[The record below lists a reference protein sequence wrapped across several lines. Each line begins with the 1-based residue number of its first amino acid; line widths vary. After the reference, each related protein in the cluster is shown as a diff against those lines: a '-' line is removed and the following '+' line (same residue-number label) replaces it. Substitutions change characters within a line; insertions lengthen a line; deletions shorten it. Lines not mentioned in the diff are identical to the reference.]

1 MQVKKFETTFAGEK
15 IVAEVSNL
23 ADQAN
28 GSVLL
33 RFGGTVVF
41 ATAVMSKRLKEGL
54 DYFPLSVDYQEK
66 FYAVGM
72 ILGGRFMKREGRPSD
87 EAVLTGRLVDR
98 TIRPLF
104 DSRMRNEV
112 QVTVTTLSLDAKND
126 PDIASILAAS
136 LAISISDIPWDGPVG
151 AVRIAHIDGQMV
163 ANPTYEQKLTSL
175 SDIVISG
182 KKGSINMIEAGA
194 KEISEEM
201 AAASLDRAVEE
212 IAKIIEFQESVVKE
226 IGKKKQE
233 VKLEIVPQEM
243 VDLFEKNIVPE
254 LEDTIY
260 NKHQDERYGLKDKW
274 MKLFT
279 TTFPDISRNFADD
292 LFETEVEKTIQDNIL
307 EKERRPDGRKLD
319 EVRPLFATTGL
330 LPLSH
335 GSGVFFRGGTHV
347 VSIVT
352 LGGPKDAQLIE
363 GMEIK
368 MEKHF
373 MHHYNF
379 PPFSTGETGR
389 MGTPGRRE
397 IGHGALAERALE
409 AVIPSRDIFPYTIR
423 IVSESMASNGST
435 SMGSTCASTLALMD
449 AGVPIKAPVAGIA
462 TGIVVKGDKYK
473 ILTDIQGVEDHY
485 GGMDFKVTGTKD
497 GITAIQLDCKLEGL
511 TTQMLKDALKNS
523 NEARKKVMATL
534 LEAIAAPRAELSAT
548 APRIIKVMIDPS
560 KIGEVIGPGGK
571 MINSIIDQTGAEIDI
586 DQDGSVL
593 ITGKN
598 VKSADAAKAM
608 VENIVKEFEIG
619 EVATGPVTR
628 LFEFGAMVEIAPG
641 KEGLVHISELA
652 PHRVE
657 KVTDIVKPGD
667 VITVKIVG
675 IDEKGRVNL
684 SLKQADPNYNPA
696 EDQRGGMG
704 GGERRDRGGDDRRHS
719 GGPRR
724 DFRR

>member
-1 MQVKKFETTFAGEK
+1 MQIKKFETTFGGETLT
-15 IVAEVSNL
+15 VEVSNL

-28 GSVLL
+28 GSVLV
-33 RFGGTVVF
+33 RYGGTVIF
-41 ATAVMSKRLKEGL
+41 STACMSKRIKEGL

-87 EAVLTGRLVDR
+87 EAILTGRLVDR

-104 DSRMRNEV
+104 DYRMRNEV

-126 PDIASILAAS
+126 PDVASILAAS
-136 LAISISDIPWDGPVG
+136 LALGISDIPWDGPVG
-151 AVRIAHIDGQMV
+151 AVRIGHVGNDMV
-163 ANPTYEQKLTSL
+163 VNPTYEQKQETK

-182 KKGSINMIEAGA
+182 KQGSINMIEAGA
-194 KEISEEM
+194 QEISEDM
-201 AAASLDRAVEE
+201 FTAAMDKAVEE
-212 IAKIIEFQESVVKE
+212 ISKLIEFQNSIVKE
-226 IGKKKQE
+226 IGKTKQVVKLDAFPQE
-233 VKLEIVPQEM
+233 VA
-243 VDLFEKNIVPE
+243 DLFEKNVMSD

-260 NKHQDERYGLKDKW
+260 NKHQDERYELKDKW
-274 MKLFT
+274 MKLFSESL
-279 TTFPDISRNFADD
+279 PNVEKHFADH
-292 LFETEVEKTIQDNIL
+292 LFEEEVEKMIQKNVI
-307 EKERRPDGRKLD
+307 EKEKRADGRKID
-319 EVRPLFATTGL
+319 EVRPLFAGTGL

-347 VSIVT
+347 LSIVT

-363 GMEIK
+363 GMEIQ

-389 MGTPGRRE
+389 LGTPGRRE
-397 IGHGALAERALE
+397 IGHGALVERAIG
-409 AVIPSRDIFPYTIR
+409 AIIPSRDVFPYTVR

-449 AGVPIKAPVAGIA
+449 AGVPIKAPVVGIA
-462 TGIVVKGDKYK
+462 MGIMVDTSEADINKQKYK
-473 ILTDIQGVEDHY
+473 IITDIQGLEDHY
-485 GGMDFKVTGTKD
+485 GGMDFKITGSKNGVT
-497 GITAIQLDCKLEGL
+497 AVQLDCKLEGL
-511 TTQMLKDALKNS
+511 SLQMLKDAVARSIPARQKIMETLLAAIP
-523 NEARKKVMATL
+523 EARK
-534 LEAIAAPRAELSAT
+534 ELSAT
-548 APRIIKVMIDPS
+548 APRIIKIMIDPS

-571 MINSIIDQTGAEIDI
+571 MINSIIDKTGAEIDI
-586 DQDGSVL
+586 EQDGSVL

-598 VKSADAAKAM
+598 AENAENAKRM

-628 LFEFGAMVEIAPG
+628 LFEFGAMVEITPG

-657 KVTDIVKPGD
+657 KVTDIVKSGD
-667 VITVKIVG
+667 IVTVKIVG

-696 EDQRGGMG
+696 EDNRGGG
-704 GGERRDRGGDDRRHS
+704 DRPRS
-719 GGPRR
+719 SGPRR
-724 DFRR
+724 EFRR